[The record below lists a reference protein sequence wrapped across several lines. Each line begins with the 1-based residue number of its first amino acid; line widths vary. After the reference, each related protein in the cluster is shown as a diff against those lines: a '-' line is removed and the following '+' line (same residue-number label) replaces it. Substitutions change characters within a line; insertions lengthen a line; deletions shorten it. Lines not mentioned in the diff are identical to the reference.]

1 MGEHEVSNEVDAGE
15 RRQYMQRL
23 LTDVQALEEMLAR
36 GMLESGRS
44 RIGAEQELVLID
56 SAYRPALCNMEI
68 IRRLDDPIFTTEL
81 ARFNLEFNLPPL
93 SLCGDCLRRMESQ
106 IKTSIDKIREVAG
119 EMGVDVLLTGILPTL
134 EPSDL
139 VMSSLTPLP
148 RYAALNETLM
158 DLRGGPFQ
166 FVIKGADELRVRQD
180 SVMLEACN
188 TSFQVHFQVS
198 PEDFAHLYNTAQ
210 AISAP
215 VLAAASNSPILFGKH
230 LWRETRIAV
239 FQQSVDARD
248 QTHPQRELSPRVSF
262 GNRWVRESAMEIY
275 REDISRFRVLFVA
288 EKEEDPFERIGRGEA
303 PKLKALTTHNS
314 TVYRWN
320 RVCYGITD
328 AKPHLRIENRYLP
341 SGPTPIDEVANAAF
355 WFGLLRGLSLEYQD
369 ITTVMDFDMAKAN
382 FFAAAQDGMRAQFT
396 WLDGKLT
403 PAQGLILRR
412 LLPLAREG
420 LNELGIDGDDID
432 HYLGIIEGRVSNKQ
446 TGAKWLLKSL
456 TEMKQQGTRTERL
469 TSITAAIA
477 RHQRED
483 LPVHEWPLVG
493 LDPGA
498 DWGKN
503 FLRIE
508 QYMTTDLFT
517 VNEDEVIDL
526 VANVMDWERIRHVP
540 VEDNQHRL
548 VGLVS
553 YRTLLRFLAKNLPRG
568 FSRAVAV
575 SEIMRPDPITA
586 APETPTLEAIEL
598 MRRHGVSC
606 LPVVKEGKLVG
617 IVTENDFL
625 KIAAS
630 LLEQN
635 LRRD

>member
-1 MGEHEVSNEVDAGE
+1 MGEHKISHDIDAGE
-15 RRQYMQRL
+15 RRQFMQRL

-56 SAYRPALCNMEI
+56 SAYRPALCNLEI

-93 SLCGDCLRRMESQ
+93 ALRGDCLRQMESQ
-106 IKTSIDKIREVAG
+106 IKSSIDKIRRVAG
-119 EMGVDVLLTGILPTL
+119 KMGVDVLLAGILPTL

-139 VMSSLTPLP
+139 DLSSLTPLP

-158 DLRGGPFQ
+158 DLRGGPYQ

-210 AISAP
+210 AVSAP

-248 QTHPQRELSPRVSF
+248 QTHAHRELSPRVSF
-262 GNRWVRESAMEIY
+262 GNRWVRESALEIY
-275 REDISRFRVLFVA
+275 QEDISRFRVLFVA
-288 EKEEDPFERIGRGEA
+288 EKEEDPFALIGRGEA
-303 PKLKALTTHNS
+303 PRLKALTTHNS

-328 AKPHLRIENRYLP
+328 GKPHLRIENRYLP
-341 SGPTPIDEVANAAF
+341 SGPTPLDEVANAAF
-355 WFGLLRGLSLEYQD
+355 WFGLLRGLSLEYRD
-369 ITTVMDFDMAKAN
+369 ITAVMDFDMAKAN

-420 LNELGIDGDDID
+420 LNALGIDSGDVDR
-432 HYLGIIEGRVSNKQ
+432 YLGVIEGRVSSKQ
-446 TGAKWLLKSL
+446 TGAKWLLQSL
-456 TEMKQQGTRTERL
+456 SEMKRQGTRTERL

-477 RHQRED
+477 RNQRED

-493 LDPGA
+493 LDSGA

-503 FLRIE
+503 YQRIE

-568 FSRAVAV
+568 FGRAVAV
-575 SEIMRPDPITA
+575 SEIMKPDPITV

-598 MRRHGVSC
+598 MRRH
-606 LPVVKEGKLVG
+606 
-617 IVTENDFL
+617 
-625 KIAAS
+625 
-630 LLEQN
+630 
-635 LRRD
+635 

>member
-1 MGEHEVSNEVDAGE
+1 M
-15 RRQYMQRL
+15 
-23 LTDVQALEEMLAR
+23 
-36 GMLESGRS
+36 
-44 RIGAEQELVLID
+44 
-56 SAYRPALCNMEI
+56 
-68 IRRLDDPIFTTEL
+68 
-81 ARFNLEFNLPPL
+81 
-93 SLCGDCLRRMESQ
+93 
-106 IKTSIDKIREVAG
+106 
-119 EMGVDVLLTGILPTL
+119 
-134 EPSDL
+134 
-139 VMSSLTPLP
+139 
-148 RYAALNETLM
+148 
-158 DLRGGPFQ
+158 
-166 FVIKGADELRVRQD
+166 
-180 SVMLEACN
+180 
-188 TSFQVHFQVS
+188 
-198 PEDFAHLYNTAQ
+198 
-210 AISAP
+210 
-215 VLAAASNSPILFGKH
+215 
-230 LWRETRIAV
+230 
-239 FQQSVDARD
+239 
-248 QTHPQRELSPRVSF
+248 
-262 GNRWVRESAMEIY
+262 
-275 REDISRFRVLFVA
+275 
-288 EKEEDPFERIGRGEA
+288 
-303 PKLKALTTHNS
+303 
-314 TVYRWN
+314 
-320 RVCYGITD
+320 
-328 AKPHLRIENRYLP
+328 
-341 SGPTPIDEVANAAF
+341 
-355 WFGLLRGLSLEYQD
+355 
-369 ITTVMDFDMAKAN
+369 
-382 FFAAAQDGMRAQFT
+382 
-396 WLDGKLT
+396 
-403 PAQGLILRR
+403 
-412 LLPLAREG
+412 
-420 LNELGIDGDDID
+420 NELGIDGDDID

-456 TEMKQQGTRTERL
+456 AEMKQQGTRTERL